1 MNYQISSDNMEV
13 SESMKE
19 LFKSKIVKLERRW
32 QHIPDES
39 KSLRVVMN
47 SAPEGMFLVKIEAN
61 LDGKI
66 LYTEEPGYT
75 LETALVD
82 TIDELDRQYLKEK
95 SKYEDKWKEKRQ
107 SKVLKEEDLEL
118 PKNEEY
124 DYSTESDDD
133 SLDGKGVEE

>member
-19 LFKSKIVKLERRW
+19 LAKSKIVKLERRW
-32 QHIPDES
+32 QYIPDES

-47 SAPEGMFLVKIEAN
+47 SAPEGTFLVKFEAN

-66 LYTEEPGYT
+66 YYTEEPGYE

-82 TIDELDRQYLKEK
+82 AVDELDRQYLKDK
-95 SKYEDKWKEKRQ
+95 SRHEDKWKRQRQ

-118 PKNEEY
+118 PDNSKY
-124 DYSTESDDD
+124 DYSSDEENVVDD
-133 SLDGKGVEE
+133 SDIEE